1 MIAKI
6 ADKVIK
12 SFKCLDHS
20 VTKTGKSGNAAK
32 TYLGID
38 ENEPEKVGTK
48 SAKNIK
54 TQ

>member
-6 ADKVIK
+6 TDKVIRN
-12 SFKCLDHS
+12 FKCLLHS
-20 VTKTGKSGNAAK
+20 ITKTGRIENAAK

-38 ENEPEKVGTK
+38 ENEPEKVVIK